1 MIGPQRARLIAESAP
16 QVDRIA
22 DSIEGELRRSSAL
35 VVIAN
40 ALPN

>member
-1 MIGPQRARLIAESAP
+1 LIAESAQ
-16 QVDRIA
+16 QVARIA
-22 DSIEGELRRSSAL
+22 QSIEGELRRSYTL